1 MDSDTSDPNCW
12 ETGRAEGNAD
22 DPSVHILQIVP
33 FLFAEP
39 PRCRCP
45 DAALAVEAIFVG
57 VSCS

>member
-22 DPSVHILQIVP
+22 DPSVLQIAP

-39 PRCRCP
+39 PRCRRP